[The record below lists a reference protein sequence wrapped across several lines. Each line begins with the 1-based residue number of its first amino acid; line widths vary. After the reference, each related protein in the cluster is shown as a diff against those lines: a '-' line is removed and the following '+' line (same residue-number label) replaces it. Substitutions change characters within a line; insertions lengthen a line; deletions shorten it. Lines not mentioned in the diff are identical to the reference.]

1 MRQLWMELR
10 TLAKGAMD
18 LCFHSVVI
26 ALSAGVAFSLP
37 SAARFLGRDFLGYW
51 SQIENDK
58 VSLVT
63 IEVALAM
70 LLIAC
75 TNYLRRSIRDRK
87 LAEMAAHT
95 GLAYFFPT
103 RNRLAENRMK
113 KLKYAHGQVRN
124 IMLIGST
131 GHRTFVDPKGDLH
144 FVLKNCM
151 EGKILLLNPHS
162 DAARARARALGHVD
176 SVTDGFPEQVAK
188 SIAFLK
194 QLKAAQKSIKLKLY
208 ADPPHVKLAI
218 LGDHMWLQHYHPSRD
233 AHSMPEYV
241 FRHNQD
247 ELGLYP
253 LFYQY
258 FVKRWESPEI
268 PEYDFATDELVYRDS
283 AGNVVNRKS
292 FSLEKEKRG
301 AAVLN

>member
-18 LCFHSVVI
+18 LLFHSVVI

-37 SAARFLGRDFLGYW
+37 SAARFLGRDFRGYW

-63 IEVALAM
+63 IEVAVAM

-87 LAEMAAHT
+87 LAEMAAQT
-95 GLAYFFPT
+95 GFAYFFSN
-103 RNRLAENRMK
+103 RNGLAESRIK
-113 KLKYAHGQVRN
+113 KLKYAHGLVRN
-124 IMLIGST
+124 VMLIGST
-131 GHRTFVDPKGDLH
+131 GYRTFVDPKGDLH
-144 FVLKNCM
+144 SVLKNSM

-162 DAARARARALGHVD
+162 DTARARARALGHLV
-176 SVTDGFPEQVAK
+176 SGNESFREQVAK
-188 SIAFLK
+188 SITFLK

-218 LGDHMWLQHYHPSRD
+218 LGDYIWLQHYHPSLD

-241 FRHNQD
+241 FHHNQD

-258 FVKRWESPEI
+258 FIKRWESPEI
-268 PEYDFATDELVYRDS
+268 PEYDFETDELVFRDS
-283 AGNVVNRKS
+283 AGNVVGRKS
-292 FSLEKEKRG
+292 FGLEGEKRE
-301 AAVLN
+301 AAVFN

>member
-1 MRQLWMELR
+1 VKHLWMELR

-18 LCFHSVVI
+18 LLFHSVVI
-26 ALSAGVAFSLP
+26 ALSAGIALSLP
-37 SAARFLGRDFLGYW
+37 LAASFLGREFLGYW

-58 VSLVT
+58 VALVT
-63 IEVALAM
+63 IEVAVAV

-75 TNYLRRSIRDRK
+75 SNYLRRSIRDRK

-95 GLAYFFPT
+95 GFAYFFPN
-103 RNRLAENRMK
+103 RNRLAESRIK
-113 KLKYAHGQVRN
+113 KLKYTHGLVRN

-131 GHRTFVDPKGDLH
+131 GYRTFVDPKGDLH
-144 FVLKNCM
+144 SVLKNCM

-162 DAARARARALGHVD
+162 DTARARARALGHWA
-176 SVTDGFPEQVAK
+176 GGNEYFLEQVAK
-188 SIAFLK
+188 SITFLK
-194 QLKAAQKSIKLKLY
+194 QLRTAQKSIKLKLY

-218 LGDHMWLQHYHPSRD
+218 LGDYIWLQNYHPSRD

-241 FRHNQD
+241 FHHNQD

-258 FVKRWESPEI
+258 FIKRWESPEI
-268 PEYDFATDELVYRDS
+268 PEYDFETDELVFRDS
-283 AGNVVNRKS
+283 AGNVVARKS
-292 FSLEKEKRG
+292 FSLDEEKRG